1 MHGISYA
8 NLMMYFAT
16 IPQIED
22 SEDEEYTDPNE
33 FTQQILRKQHGR

>member
-16 IPQIED
+16 IPQIDDNED
-22 SEDEEYTDPNE
+22 DTDPNE
-33 FTQQILRKQHGR
+33 FTQQILRQYGR